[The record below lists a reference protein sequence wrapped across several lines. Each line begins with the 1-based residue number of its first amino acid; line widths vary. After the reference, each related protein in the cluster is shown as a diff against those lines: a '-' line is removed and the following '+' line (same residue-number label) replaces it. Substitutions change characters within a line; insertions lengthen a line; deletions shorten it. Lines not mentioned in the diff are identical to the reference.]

1 MSAAIEE
8 LRPGIHRWTARHPD
22 WHPADA
28 FGAEV
33 ASYALRADDGTLLL
47 VDPLLPDDAPDLLD
61 ELAGAASSVAIFITI
76 GYHVRST
83 AALAERYG
91 ARAYGPEPARRRL
104 PDVVRPLDDG
114 PQPAGV
120 VPHAI
125 GRPRRKE
132 TPLWLPSHR
141 AIAFGDAVVATP
153 EGELR
158 MWCQDSVTPERERF
172 YAERFAPTLQPLI
185 DREPL
190 HVLVTHGCPQMDDG
204 GHALAKCAAKPP
216 WFHHS

>member
-1 MSAAIEE
+1 MSTTMEE

-33 ASYALRADDGTLLL
+33 ASYALSGDETGTLLL

-61 ELAGAASSVAIFITI
+61 DLARDARSVAIFITI

-91 ARAYGPEPARRRL
+91 ATAYGPEPARRRL
-104 PDVVRPLDDG
+104 PAIRPLDG
-114 PQPAGV
+114 PLPAGV
-120 VPHAI
+120 TAHAI
-125 GRPRRKE
+125 GRPGRSER
-132 TPLWLPSHR
+132 PLHFPSHE
-141 AIAFGDAVVATP
+141 AIAFGDAVVTTP
-153 EGELR
+153 DGALR
-158 MWCQDSVTPERERF
+158 MWCQDPVTAQRTRF

-185 DREPL
+185 DLGPL
-190 HVLVTHGCPQMDDG
+190 HILTTHGCPQMDEG
-204 GHALAKCAAKPP
+204 GDALATCAAKPP